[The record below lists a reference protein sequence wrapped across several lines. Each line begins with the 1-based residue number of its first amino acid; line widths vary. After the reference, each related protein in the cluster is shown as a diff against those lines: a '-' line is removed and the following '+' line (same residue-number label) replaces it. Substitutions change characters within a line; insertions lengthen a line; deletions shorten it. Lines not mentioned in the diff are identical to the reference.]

1 VAIRIDMDGQT
12 ISHYRVLQKLGD
24 GGMGVVWAADDTRLG
39 RRVALKFLPEELEK
53 DQVALERL
61 KREAQAASSLN
72 HPRIC
77 TIYDID
83 SDNGRHFIVMEF
95 LDGQTLKHHILKS
108 GFQIPEMVEL
118 ASQIADA
125 LEAAHARGIMHRDIK
140 PANIFITGRGL
151 VKVLDFGLAKFT
163 RTGRVRAVN
172 ALRGSNAP
180 LSPTEEVLT
189 GSGVALGTMPYM
201 SPEQIRGDDLDARTD
216 LFSFG
221 AVLYEMA
228 TRRMAFHGN
237 SVDDVMDK
245 ILNREPV
252 NPGQVNPTLPAAL
265 QAIIRKAL
273 EKQRSLRYQT
283 ASDLLADL
291 QRLKRDIESGRQK
304 DSDGV
309 VPIPRATKTIDSLA
323 ILPLANETQD
333 PETDYLSDGITEML
347 INNLSQLP
355 KLRVLPR
362 STVFRYKGRE
372 LDPIVL
378 GREMGVRA
386 VLTGRVVH
394 RADTLTIKVELV
406 DAARQAHLWGGNFS
420 RKLDDI
426 FAVQEEIA
434 QQISEHMRLHLS
446 PQEKKKLTARD
457 TVNREAYQAFL
468 RALYFWNK
476 WTPTSSWRALEHCRE
491 AIEEDPAYAPAHAV
505 MADCYTSLA
514 VFGVL
519 PAKEAFSKAR
529 AAASKAVDM
538 GPTLSDAH
546 LAVGLINLY
555 FDWDWVN
562 AEKHLRRAVELSP
575 HSARAHYGL
584 SLWLLV
590 HQRQQEAIQ
599 EADCALEL
607 DPLSLPM
614 NFNVGYLNYFAGNND
629 RAIEQFEKILEMDA
643 SFAQA
648 SLILSPAYMRKGL
661 PTKALAT
668 IENALPQSGNWSSLR
683 AMLAVVHAGSG
694 RPKEAREILE
704 DLKKEGASM
713 PQLSYWAAII
723 SNALQDK
730 EQALDWL
737 EKACE
742 ERVGLLVLL
751 KVASGF
757 RNLSQEP
764 RYQAILQRIGLP

>member
-1 VAIRIDMDGQT
+1 MAKKHFMVGQN

-53 DQVALERL
+53 DPAALERL

-83 SDNGRHFIVMEF
+83 AENGRHFIVMEF

-151 VKVLDFGLAKFT
+151 IKVLDFGLAKFT
-163 RTGRVRAVN
+163 RTGRLRAAN
-172 ALRGSNAP
+172 AQRSSSAP

-189 GSGVALGTMPYM
+189 GSGIALGTMPYM

-228 TRRMAFHGN
+228 TRRMAFHGTT
-237 SVDDVMDK
+237 VDDVTDK

-252 NPGQVNPTLPAAL
+252 NPAQINPALPAAL

-304 DSDGV
+304 DSDSAT
-309 VPIPRATKTIDSLA
+309 PIPRATKTIDSLA

-372 LDPIVL
+372 LDPITL
-378 GREMGVRA
+378 GRELGVRA
-386 VLTGRVVH
+386 VLAGRVVH

-446 PQEKKKLTARD
+446 PQEKKKLAARD

-514 VFGVL
+514 VFGDL
-519 PAKEAFSKAR
+519 PAKEAFSKAK
-529 AAASKAVDM
+529 AAASKAVEM
-538 GPTLSDAH
+538 GPSLSDAH

-562 AEKHLRRAVELSP
+562 AEKHLRRAVDLSP

-590 HQRQQEAIQ
+590 QQRQQEAIQ

-629 RAIEQFEKILEMDA
+629 RAIEQFERILEMDA
-643 SFAQA
+643 SFVQA

-661 PTKALAT
+661 LPKALAT
-668 IENALPQSGNWSSLR
+668 IEKALPQSGNWSSLR
-683 AMLAVVHAGSG
+683 GMLGVVHAGSG
-694 RPKEAREILE
+694 RANEARQILE
-704 DLKKEGASM
+704 DLKKEGASV
-713 PQLSYWAAII
+713 PLLSYWAAII

>member
-1 VAIRIDMDGQT
+1 V
-12 ISHYRVLQKLGD
+12 
-24 GGMGVVWAADDTRLG
+24 
-39 RRVALKFLPEELEK
+39 
-53 DQVALERL
+53 
-61 KREAQAASSLN
+61 
-72 HPRIC
+72 
-77 TIYDID
+77 
-83 SDNGRHFIVMEF
+83 
-95 LDGQTLKHHILKS
+95 KS
-108 GFQIPEMVEL
+108 AFEIPEMVKF
-118 ASQIADA
+118 ATQIADA
-125 LEAAHARGIMHRDIK
+125 LEAAHAQGIMHRDIK
-140 PANIFITGRGL
+140 PANIFITERGM

-163 RTGRVRAVN
+163 RTGQLRVDN
-172 ALRGSNAP
+172 AQRSVGALAS
-180 LSPTEEVLT
+180 STEEVLT

-201 SPEQIRGDDLDARTD
+201 SPEQVRGDDLDARTD

-228 TRRMAFHGN
+228 TRRMAFQGN
-237 SVDDVMDK
+237 TPDSITDK
-245 ILNREPV
+245 ILNGEPV
-252 NPGQVNPTLPAAL
+252 YPSQINPALPAAL
-265 QAIIRKAL
+265 EAIIRKAL

-291 QRLKRDIESGRQK
+291 QRLKRDIDSRRQR
-304 DSDGV
+304 DSDI
-309 VPIPRATKTIDSLA
+309 VPPMPRATKAIDSLA
-323 ILPLANETQD
+323 ILPLANETRD
-333 PETDYLSDGITEML
+333 PETDYLSDGITETL

-372 LDPIVL
+372 MDPTAL
-378 GREMGVRA
+378 SRELGVRA
-386 VLTGRVVH
+386 VLTGRVVQ

-406 DAARQAHLWGGNFS
+406 DVARQAHLWGGNFS

-446 PQEKKKLTARD
+446 PQEKKKLAARD
-457 TVNREAYQAFL
+457 TGNREAYQAFL

-476 WTPTSSWRALEHCRE
+476 WTPTSSWRALEYCRL
-491 AIEEDPAYAPAHAV
+491 AIEKDPGYAPAHAV

-519 PAKEAFSKAR
+519 PAKEAFPKAK
-529 AAASKAVDM
+529 AAASKAVEM
-538 GPTLSDAH
+538 GPSLSDAH
-546 LAVGLINLY
+546 LAVGLISLY
-555 FDWDWVN
+555 FDWDWDT
-562 AEKHLRRAVELSP
+562 AERYFRRAVDLSP

-590 HQRQQEAIQ
+590 QQRQQEAIQ

-629 RAIEQFEKILEMDA
+629 RAIAQFEKILEMDP
-643 SFAQA
+643 SFVLA
-648 SLILSPAYMRKGL
+648 SLILCPAYLRKGL
-661 PTKALAT
+661 LPEALAT
-668 IENALPQSGNWSSLR
+668 VEKALPQSRNWSSLR
-683 AMLAVVHAGSG
+683 AMLAVVYAGSG
-694 RPKEAREILE
+694 RAGQAKEILE
-704 DLKKEGASM
+704 ELKKEGASV
-713 PQLSYWAAII
+713 PLLSYWAAII
-723 SNALQDK
+723 SNVLQEK
-730 EQALDWL
+730 EQTLDWL

-742 ERVGLLVLL
+742 ERIGLLALL

-764 RYQAILQRIGLP
+764 RYQAILERIGMP

>member
-1 VAIRIDMDGQT
+1 MDGQN

-53 DQVALERL
+53 DPAALERL

-83 SDNGRHFIVMEF
+83 AENGRHFIVMEF

-140 PANIFITGRGL
+140 PANIFITARGL

-163 RTGRVRAVN
+163 RTGRLRAAN
-172 ALRGSNAP
+172 AQRSSSAP

-189 GSGVALGTMPYM
+189 GSGIALGTMPYM

-228 TRRMAFHGN
+228 TRRMAFHG
-237 SVDDVMDK
+237 STVDDVTDK

-252 NPGQVNPTLPAAL
+252 NPAQINPALPGAL
-265 QAIIRKAL
+265 LAIIHKAL

-309 VPIPRATKTIDSLA
+309 APIPRATKTIDSLA

-372 LDPIVL
+372 MDPIML

-394 RADTLTIKVELV
+394 RGDTLTIKVELV

-446 PQEKKKLTARD
+446 PQEKKKLAARD

-491 AIEEDPAYAPAHAV
+491 AIEEDPGYAPAHAV

-514 VFGVL
+514 VFGDL
-519 PAKEAFSKAR
+519 PAKEAFSKAKS
-529 AAASKAVDM
+529 AASKAVEM

-562 AEKHLRRAVELSP
+562 AEKHLRRAVDLSP

-590 HQRQQEAIQ
+590 QQRQQEAIQ

-614 NFNVGYLNYFAGNND
+614 NFNVGYLNYFAGNNE
-629 RAIEQFEKILEMDA
+629 RAIEQFERILEMDA
-643 SFAQA
+643 SFVQA

-661 PTKALAT
+661 LPKALAT
-668 IENALPQSGNWSSLR
+668 IEKALPQSGNWSSLR
-683 AMLAVVHAGSG
+683 GMLGVVHAGSG
-694 RPKEAREILE
+694 RASEARQILE
-704 DLKKEGASM
+704 ELKKEGASV
-713 PQLSYWAAII
+713 PLLSYWAAII

-742 ERVGLLVLL
+742 ERIGLLVLL

>member
-1 VAIRIDMDGQT
+1 MVDSQSLIGQT
-12 ISHYRVLQKLGD
+12 VSHYRVIEKLGD
-24 GGMGVVWAADDTRLG
+24 GGMGVVWAADDIRLS
-39 RRVALKFLPEELEK
+39 RRVALKFLPDELER
-53 DQVALERL
+53 DALALERL

-95 LDGQTLKHHILKS
+95 LDGQTLKHRILKS
-108 GFQIPEMVEL
+108 AFQIPEMVEF
-118 ASQIADA
+118 ATQIADA
-125 LEAAHARGIMHRDIK
+125 LEAAHAQGIMHRDIK
-140 PANIFITGRGL
+140 PANIFITERGL

-163 RTGRVRAVN
+163 RTGRVRLAN
-172 ALRGSNAP
+172 AQRSAGGPANS
-180 LSPTEEVLT
+180 TEEVLT
-189 GSGVALGTMPYM
+189 GSGLALGTMPYM

-237 SVDDVMDK
+237 TLDNVSDK

-252 NPGQVNPTLPAAL
+252 NPSQINPALPAAL
-265 QAIIRKAL
+265 GAIIRKAL

-291 QRLKRDIESGRQK
+291 QRLKRDIDSGQQK
-304 DSDGV
+304 NFDI
-309 VPIPRATKTIDSLA
+309 VPPMPRATKAIDSLA
-323 ILPLANETQD
+323 ILPLANETRD
-333 PETDYLSDGITEML
+333 PETDYLSDGITETL

-372 LDPIVL
+372 MDPTAL
-378 GREMGVRA
+378 SRELGVRA
-386 VLTGRVVH
+386 VLTGRVVQ
-394 RADTLTIKVELV
+394 RGDTLTIKVELV
-406 DAARQAHLWGGNFS
+406 DVARQAHLWGGNFS

-434 QQISEHMRLHLS
+434 RQISEHMRLHLS
-446 PQEKKKLTARD
+446 PQEKKKLAARD
-457 TVNREAYQAFL
+457 TGSHEAYQAFL

-476 WTPTSSWRALEHCRE
+476 WTPTSSWRALEYCRL
-491 AIEEDPAYAPAHAV
+491 AIEKDPAYAPAHAV
-505 MADCYTSLA
+505 TADCYTSLA

-519 PAKEAFSKAR
+519 PAKEAFPKAK
-529 AAASKAVDM
+529 AAASKAVEM
-538 GPTLSDAH
+538 GPSLSDAH
-546 LAVGLINLY
+546 LAVGLISLY
-555 FDWDWVN
+555 FDWDWDT
-562 AEKHLRRAVELSP
+562 AEHHMRRAVELSP

-590 HQRQQEAIQ
+590 KQRHQEAIQ

-629 RAIEQFEKILEMDA
+629 RAIAQFEKILEMDP
-643 SFAQA
+643 SFVLA
-648 SLILSPAYMRKGL
+648 SLILCPAYLRKGL
-661 PTKALAT
+661 LPEALAT
-668 IENALPQSGNWSSLR
+668 VEKALPQSGNWSSLR

-694 RPKEAREILE
+694 RASEAVEILE
-704 DLKKEGASM
+704 ELKKEGASF
-713 PQLSYWAAII
+713 PLLSYWAAII

-730 EQALDWL
+730 DQALDWL
-737 EKACE
+737 EKACD

-764 RYQAILQRIGLP
+764 RYQAILKRIGMP

>member
-1 VAIRIDMDGQT
+1 MIGQI
-12 ISHYRVLQKLGD
+12 ISHYRVLEKLGD
-24 GGMGVVWAADDTRLG
+24 GGMGVVWAADDTRLS
-39 RRVALKFLPEELEK
+39 RRVALKFLPDDLEQ
-53 DQVALERL
+53 DEVALERL

-77 TIYDID
+77 TIHDID

-95 LDGQTLKHHILKS
+95 LDGQTLKNRIQKS
-108 GFQIPEMVEL
+108 SLQISEMVEL
-118 ASQIADA
+118 ATQIADA
-125 LEAAHARGIMHRDIK
+125 LEAAHAQGIMHRDIK
-140 PANIFITGRGL
+140 PANIFITERGL

-163 RTGRVRAVN
+163 RTGRVRVAN
-172 ALRGSNAP
+172 AHRSVGAP
-180 LSPTEEVLT
+180 SSPTEEVLT

-201 SPEQIRGDDLDARTD
+201 SPEQVRGDDLDARTD

-221 AVLYEMA
+221 AVLEIL
-228 TRRMAFHGN
+228 T
-237 SVDDVMDK
+237 DK

-252 NPGQVNPTLPAAL
+252 NPSQINPALPAVLEAV
-265 QAIIRKAL
+265 IRKAL
-273 EKQRSLRYQT
+273 EKDRGLRYQT

-291 QRLKRDIESGRQK
+291 QRLKRDIDSGRLR
-304 DSDGV
+304 DSDSAF
-309 VPIPRATKTIDSLA
+309 PAPRATKAIDSLA
-323 ILPLANETQD
+323 ILPLANETKD
-333 PETDYLSDGITEML
+333 PETDYLSDGITETL

-372 LDPIVL
+372 MDPTAL
-378 GREMGVRA
+378 SRELGVRA

-394 RADTLTIKVELV
+394 RGDMLTIKVELV
-406 DAARQAHLWGGNFS
+406 DGARQAHLWGGNFS

-457 TVNREAYQAFL
+457 TGNREAYQAFL

-476 WTPTSSWRALEHCRE
+476 WTPASSWRAMEYCRL
-491 AIEEDPAYAPAHAV
+491 AIEKDPAYAPAHAV

-519 PAKEAFSKAR
+519 PAKEAFPQAK
-529 AAASKAVDM
+529 AAAAKAVKM
-538 GPTLSDAH
+538 GPSLSDAH
-546 LAVGLINLY
+546 LAVGLVSLY
-555 FDWDWVN
+555 FDWDWAT
-562 AEKHLRRAVELSP
+562 AEKHFRRAVELSP

-590 HQRQQEAIQ
+590 QQRHAEAIQ
-599 EADCALEL
+599 EADLALEL

-629 RAIEQFEKILEMDA
+629 RAIGQFEKILEMDP
-643 SFAQA
+643 SFVLA
-648 SLILSPAYMRKGL
+648 SLILCPAYLRKGL
-661 PTKALAT
+661 VPEALAT
-668 IENALPQSGNWSSLR
+668 VEKALPQSRNWSSLR

-694 RPKEAREILE
+694 RASEALEILE
-704 DLKKEGASM
+704 ELKKEGASF
-713 PQLSYWAAII
+713 PLLSYWAAII

-730 EQALDWL
+730 EQTLDWL

-757 RNLSQEP
+757 RNLTQEP
-764 RYQAILQRIGLP
+764 RYQAILKRIGLP

>member
-1 VAIRIDMDGQT
+1 MIGQI
-12 ISHYRVLQKLGD
+12 ISHYRVLEKLGD
-24 GGMGVVWAADDTRLG
+24 GGMGVVWAADDTRLS
-39 RRVALKFLPEELEK
+39 RRVALKFLPDELER
-53 DQVALERL
+53 DELALERL

-77 TIYDID
+77 TIHDID

-95 LDGQTLKHHILKS
+95 LDGQTLKNRIQKS
-108 GFQIPEMVEL
+108 SLQISEMVEL
-118 ASQIADA
+118 ATQIADA
-125 LEAAHARGIMHRDIK
+125 LEAAHAQGIMHRDIK
-140 PANIFITGRGL
+140 PANIFITERGL

-163 RTGRVRAVN
+163 RTGRMRVAN
-172 ALRGSNAP
+172 AHRSLGGAP
-180 LSPTEEVLT
+180 SSPTEEVLT
-189 GSGVALGTMPYM
+189 GSGIALGTMPYM
-201 SPEQIRGDDLDARTD
+201 SPEQVRGDDLDARTD

-228 TRRMAFHGN
+228 TRRMAFQGN
-237 SVDDVMDK
+237 TLEILTDK

-252 NPGQVNPTLPAAL
+252 NPSQINPALPPVL
-265 QAIIRKAL
+265 EAIIRKGL
-273 EKQRSLRYQT
+273 EKDRSLRYQT

-291 QRLKRDIESGRQK
+291 QRLKRDIDSGRLR
-304 DSDGV
+304 DSDSAL
-309 VPIPRATKTIDSLA
+309 PAPRATKAIDSLA
-323 ILPLANETQD
+323 ILPLANETKD
-333 PETDYLSDGITEML
+333 PDTDYLSDGITETL

-372 LDPIVL
+372 MDPTAL
-378 GREMGVRA
+378 SRELGVRA

-394 RADTLTIKVELV
+394 RGDVLTIKVELV
-406 DAARQAHLWGGNFS
+406 DGARQAHLWGGNFS

-446 PQEKKKLTARD
+446 PQEKKKLAARD
-457 TVNREAYQAFL
+457 TGNREAYQAFL

-476 WTPTSSWRALEHCRE
+476 WTPASSWRAMEYCRL
-491 AIEEDPAYAPAHAV
+491 AIEKDPAYAPAHAV

-519 PAKEAFSKAR
+519 PAKEAFPQAK
-529 AAASKAVDM
+529 AAAAKAVKM
-538 GPTLSDAH
+538 GPSLSDAH
-546 LAVGLINLY
+546 LAVGLISLY
-555 FDWDWVN
+555 FDWDWVV

-590 HQRQQEAIQ
+590 QQRHVEAIQ
-599 EADCALEL
+599 EADNALEL

-629 RAIEQFEKILEMDA
+629 RAIGQFEKILEMDP
-643 SFAQA
+643 SFMLA
-648 SLILSPAYMRKGL
+648 SLILSPAYLRKGML
-661 PTKALAT
+661 PEALAT
-668 IENALPQSGNWSSLR
+668 VEKALPQSRNWSSLR

-694 RPKEAREILE
+694 RGREALEILE
-704 DLKKEGASM
+704 ELKKEGVSF
-713 PQLSYWAAII
+713 PLLSYWAAII

-730 EQALDWL
+730 EQTLDWL

-742 ERVGLLVLL
+742 ERIGLLVLL

-757 RNLSQEP
+757 RNLTQEP
-764 RYQAILQRIGLP
+764 RYQAILKRIGLP

>member
-1 VAIRIDMDGQT
+1 MVGQV
-12 ISHYRVLQKLGD
+12 ISHYRVLQKLGG
-24 GGMGVVWAADDTRLG
+24 GGMGVVWAADDTRLA
-39 RRVALKFLPEELEK
+39 RRVALKFLPDELEQ
-53 DQVALERL
+53 DGVALERL

-83 SDNGRHFIVMEF
+83 SDHGRHFIVMEF
-95 LDGQTLKHHILKS
+95 LDGQTLKHRILKS
-108 GFQIPEMVEL
+108 AFQISEMVEF
-118 ASQIADA
+118 ATQIAEA
-125 LEAAHARGIMHRDIK
+125 LEAAHAQGIMHRDIK
-140 PANIFITGRGL
+140 PANIFITERGL
-151 VKVLDFGLAKFT
+151 IKVLDFGLAKLT
-163 RTGRVRAVN
+163 RTGRVRVANVQRSADAAV
-172 ALRGSNAP
+172 S
-180 LSPTEEVLT
+180 STEEVLT
-189 GSGVALGTMPYM
+189 GSGLAPGTMPYM
-201 SPEQIRGDDLDARTD
+201 SPEQVRGDDLDVRTD

-237 SVDDVMDK
+237 TLDNVSDK

-252 NPGQVNPTLPAAL
+252 NPSQLNPSLPAAFE
-265 QAIIRKAL
+265 AIIRKAL

-291 QRLKRDIESGRQK
+291 QRLKRDIDSGRQK
-304 DSDGV
+304 GSHSV
-309 VPIPRATKTIDSLA
+309 LPVPRVTKTIDSLA
-323 ILPLANETQD
+323 ILPLANETHD
-333 PETDYLSDGITEML
+333 PGTDYLSDGITETL

-372 LDPIVL
+372 LDPTVL
-378 GREMGVRA
+378 SRELGVRA
-386 VLTGRVVH
+386 VLTGRMVH
-394 RADTLTIKVELV
+394 RGDTLTIKVELV
-406 DAARQAHLWGGNFS
+406 DGARQAHLWGGNFS

-446 PQEKKKLTARD
+446 PQEKKKLATRD
-457 TVNREAYQAFL
+457 TGSREAYQAFL

-476 WTPTSSWRALEHCRE
+476 WTPTSSWRALEYCRL
-491 AIEEDPAYAPAHAV
+491 AIEKDPAYAPAHAI

-519 PAKEAFSKAR
+519 PAKEAFPKAK
-529 AAASKAVDM
+529 AAASKAVKM
-538 GPTLSDAH
+538 GPSLSDAH
-546 LAVGLINLY
+546 LAVGLISLY
-555 FDWDWVN
+555 FDWDWDA
-562 AEKHLRRAVELSP
+562 AERHMRRAVDLSP

-584 SLWLLV
+584 SLWLLAQ
-590 HQRQQEAIQ
+590 QRHQEAIQ

-629 RAIEQFEKILEMDA
+629 RAIAQFEKILEMDP
-643 SFAQA
+643 SFVLA
-648 SLILSPAYMRKGL
+648 SLILCPAYLRKGL
-661 PTKALAT
+661 LPEALAT
-668 IENALPQSGNWSSLR
+668 VEKALPQSRNWSSLR
-683 AMLAVVHAGSG
+683 AMLAVVYAGSG
-694 RPKEAREILE
+694 RSSEALEILE
-704 DLKKEGASM
+704 QLKKEGASV
-713 PQLSYWAAII
+713 PLLSYWAAII

-730 EQALDWL
+730 EQTLDWL

-742 ERVGLLVLL
+742 ERIGLLVLL

-764 RYQAILQRIGLP
+764 RYQAILKRIGMP

>member
-1 VAIRIDMDGQT
+1 MAKKHFMVGQN

-53 DQVALERL
+53 DPAALERL

-83 SDNGRHFIVMEF
+83 AENGRHFIVMEF

-151 VKVLDFGLAKFT
+151 IKVLDFGLAKFT
-163 RTGRVRAVN
+163 RTGRLRAAN
-172 ALRGSNAP
+172 AQRSSSAP

-189 GSGVALGTMPYM
+189 GSGIALGTMPYM

-228 TRRMAFHGN
+228 TRRMAFHGTT
-237 SVDDVMDK
+237 VDDVTDK

-252 NPGQVNPTLPAAL
+252 NPAQINPALPAAL

-304 DSDGV
+304 DSDSAT
-309 VPIPRATKTIDSLA
+309 PIPRATKTIDSLA

-372 LDPIVL
+372 LDPITL
-378 GREMGVRA
+378 GRELGVRA
-386 VLTGRVVH
+386 VLAGRVVH

-446 PQEKKKLTARD
+446 PQEKKKLAARD

-514 VFGVL
+514 VFGDL
-519 PAKEAFSKAR
+519 PAKEAFSKAK
-529 AAASKAVDM
+529 AAASKAVEM

-562 AEKHLRRAVELSP
+562 AEKHLRRAVDLSP

-590 HQRQQEAIQ
+590 QQRQQEAIQ

-629 RAIEQFEKILEMDA
+629 RAIEQFERILEMDA
-643 SFAQA
+643 SFVQA

-661 PTKALAT
+661 LPKALAT
-668 IENALPQSGNWSSLR
+668 IEKALPQSGNWSSLR
-683 AMLAVVHAGSG
+683 GMLGVVHAGSG
-694 RPKEAREILE
+694 RANEARQILE
-704 DLKKEGASM
+704 DLKKEGASV
-713 PQLSYWAAII
+713 PLLSYWAAII

>member
-1 VAIRIDMDGQT
+1 MIGQI
-12 ISHYRVLQKLGD
+12 ISHYRVVEKLGD
-24 GGMGVVWAADDTRLG
+24 GGMGVVWAADDTRLA
-39 RRVALKFLPEELEK
+39 RRVALKFLPDELER
-53 DQVALERL
+53 DAVALERL

-77 TIYDID
+77 TIHDID
-83 SDNGRHFIVMEF
+83 SDHGRHFIVMEF
-95 LDGQTLKHHILKS
+95 LDGQTLKHRILKS
-108 GFQIPEMVEL
+108 AFQISEMVEL
-118 ASQIADA
+118 ATQIADA
-125 LEAAHARGIMHRDIK
+125 LEAAHAQGIMHRDIK
-140 PANIFITGRGL
+140 PANIFITERGL

-163 RTGRVRAVN
+163 RTGRLRVAN
-172 ALRGSNAP
+172 AQHSAGALASA
-180 LSPTEEVLT
+180 TENVLT
-189 GSGVALGTMPYM
+189 GSGMAVGTMPYM
-201 SPEQIRGDDLDARTD
+201 SPEQVRGDDLDARTD

-228 TRRMAFHGN
+228 TRRMAFQAN
-237 SVDDVMDK
+237 TPDNITDK

-252 NPGQVNPTLPAAL
+252 NPSQINPALPAAL
-265 QAIIRKAL
+265 EAIIRKAL

-291 QRLKRDIESGRQK
+291 QRLKRDIDSGPQK
-304 DSDGV
+304 DSDI
-309 VPIPRATKTIDSLA
+309 VPPIRRATKTIDSLA
-323 ILPLANETQD
+323 ILPLANETHD

-372 LDPIVL
+372 MDPTAL
-378 GREMGVRA
+378 SRELGVRA
-386 VLTGRVVH
+386 VLTGRVVQ
-394 RADTLTIKVELV
+394 RGDTLTIKVELV
-406 DAARQAHLWGGNFS
+406 DVARQAQLWGGNFS

-434 QQISEHMRLHLS
+434 RQISEHMRLHLS
-446 PQEKKKLTARD
+446 PQEKKKLAARD
-457 TVNREAYQAFL
+457 TGSREAYQAFL

-476 WTPTSSWRALEHCRE
+476 WTPASSWRALEYCRL
-491 AIEEDPAYAPAHAV
+491 AIEIDPAYAPAQAV

-519 PAKEAFSKAR
+519 PAREAFPKAK
-529 AAASKAVDM
+529 AAASKAVEM
-538 GPTLSDAH
+538 GPSLSDAH
-546 LAVGLINLY
+546 LALGLISLY
-555 FDWDWVN
+555 FDWDWDA
-562 AEKHLRRAVELSP
+562 AEQHMRRAVDLSP

-590 HQRQQEAIQ
+590 QQRHQEAIQ
-599 EADCALEL
+599 EADYALEL

-629 RAIEQFEKILEMDA
+629 RAIGQFEKILEMDP
-643 SFAQA
+643 SFVQA
-648 SLILSPAYMRKGL
+648 SLILCPAYLRKGL
-661 PTKALAT
+661 LPEALAT
-668 IENALPQSGNWSSLR
+668 VEKALPQSRNWSSLR

-694 RPKEAREILE
+694 RASQALEILE
-704 DLKKEGASM
+704 ELKKEGASV
-713 PQLSYWAAII
+713 PLLSYWAAII
-723 SNALQDK
+723 FNVLQDK

-742 ERVGLLVLL
+742 ERIGFLALL

-764 RYQAILQRIGLP
+764 RYQAILKRIGMP

>member
-1 VAIRIDMDGQT
+1 MAKKYSMVGQN

-53 DQVALERL
+53 DPAALERL

-83 SDNGRHFIVMEF
+83 AENGRHFIVMEF

-151 VKVLDFGLAKFT
+151 IKVLDFGLAKFT
-163 RTGRVRAVN
+163 RTGRLRAAN
-172 ALRGSNAP
+172 AQRSSSAP

-189 GSGVALGTMPYM
+189 GSGIALGTMPYM

-228 TRRMAFHGN
+228 TRRMAFHGTT
-237 SVDDVMDK
+237 VDDVTDK

-252 NPGQVNPTLPAAL
+252 NPAQINPALPAAL
-265 QAIIRKAL
+265 LAIVRKAL

-304 DSDGV
+304 DSDGAT
-309 VPIPRATKTIDSLA
+309 PIPRATKTIDSLA

-372 LDPIVL
+372 LDPITL
-378 GREMGVRA
+378 GRELGVRA
-386 VLTGRVVH
+386 VLAGRVVH
-394 RADTLTIKVELV
+394 RTDTLTIKVELV

-446 PQEKKKLTARD
+446 PQEKKKLAARD

-519 PAKEAFSKAR
+519 PAKEAFSKAK
-529 AAASKAVDM
+529 AAASKAVEM
-538 GPTLSDAH
+538 GPSLSDAH

-555 FDWDWVN
+555 FDWDWLN
-562 AEKHLRRAVELSP
+562 AEKHLRRAVDLSP

-590 HQRQQEAIQ
+590 QQRQQEAIQ

-661 PTKALAT
+661 LPKALAT
-668 IENALPQSGNWSSLR
+668 VEKALPQSGNWSSLR

-694 RPKEAREILE
+694 RAGEARQILE
-704 DLKKEGASM
+704 ELKKEGASM

>member
-1 VAIRIDMDGQT
+1 MMGQI
-12 ISHYRVLQKLGD
+12 ISHYRVLEKLGD
-24 GGMGVVWAADDTRLG
+24 GGMGVVWAADDTRLS
-39 RRVALKFLPEELEK
+39 RRVALKFLPDDLERDEL
-53 DQVALERL
+53 ALERL

-95 LDGQTLKHHILKS
+95 LDGQTLKHRILKS
-108 GFQIPEMVEL
+108 AFQIPEMVDV
-118 ASQIADA
+118 ATQIADA
-125 LEAAHARGIMHRDIK
+125 LEAAHAQGIMHRDIK
-140 PANIFITGRGL
+140 PANIFITERGL
-151 VKVLDFGLAKFT
+151 IKVLDFGLAKFT
-163 RTGRVRAVN
+163 RTGRVRVAKAQRAQGAAAN
-172 ALRGSNAP
+172 S
-180 LSPTEEVLT
+180 TEEVLT

-201 SPEQIRGDDLDARTD
+201 SPEQVRGDDLDARTD

-228 TRRMAFHGN
+228 TRHMAFQGN
-237 SVDDVMDK
+237 TPDKITDK

-252 NPGQVNPTLPAAL
+252 HPSQLNPALPAAL
-265 QAIIRKAL
+265 EAIIRKAL
-273 EKQRSLRYQT
+273 EKQRNLRYQT
-283 ASDLLADL
+283 ASDMLADL
-291 QRLKRDIESGRQK
+291 QRLKRDIDSGQRK
-304 DSDGV
+304 DSKGV
-309 VPIPRATKTIDSLA
+309 LPMPRATKAIDSLA
-323 ILPLANETQD
+323 ILPLVNETHD
-333 PETDYLSDGITEML
+333 ADTDYLSDGITETL

-372 LDPIVL
+372 MDPTAL
-378 GREMGVRA
+378 SRELGVRA

-394 RADTLTIKVELV
+394 RGDTLTIKVELV
-406 DAARQAHLWGGNFS
+406 DGVRQAHLWGGHFS

-446 PQEKKKLTARD
+446 PQEKKKLAARD
-457 TVNREAYQAFL
+457 TGNREAYQAFL

-476 WTPTSSWRALEHCRE
+476 WTPASSWRALEYCRL
-491 AIEEDPAYAPAHAV
+491 AIEKDSAYAPAHAV

-519 PAKEAFSKAR
+519 PAMEAFPKAK
-529 AAASKAVDM
+529 AAASKAVQM
-538 GPTLSDAH
+538 GPSFSDAH
-546 LAVGLINLY
+546 LAVGLVNLY
-555 FDWDWVN
+555 FDWDWDS
-562 AEKHLRRAVELSP
+562 AEQHLRRAVELSP

-590 HQRQQEAIQ
+590 QQRQQEAIQ
-599 EADCALEL
+599 EADSALEL

-614 NFNVGYLNYFAGNND
+614 NFNVGYVNYFAGNND
-629 RAIEQFEKILEMDA
+629 RAIGQFEKILEMDP
-643 SFAQA
+643 SFVLA
-648 SLILSPAYMRKGL
+648 SLILCPAYLRKGL
-661 PTKALAT
+661 LPEALAAV
-668 IENALPQSGNWSSLR
+668 EKALPQSRNWSSLR

-694 RPKEAREILE
+694 RTSEAHDILE
-704 DLKKEGASM
+704 ELKKEGASF
-713 PQLSYWAAII
+713 PLLSYWAAII

-742 ERVGLLVLL
+742 ERVGLLITLR
-751 KVASGF
+751 VASGF

-764 RYQAILQRIGLP
+764 RYQAILKRIGLP